1 MRVPSA
7 FEKDHFL
14 RRLKQCVYIH
24 TVHRFKENNWNKQS
38 TLINVYIY
46 ITYPHNCTHVCQA
59 SLSPYRVCKS
69 FICWFQLSSFR
80 VALSLSSRNFTL
92 CCSIVSASLP
102 PAFRVD
108 RYGVTRGNGQKYMGN
123 WSCNLYKYS
132 FIAITLLLTGRCPPC
147 INILLNKLTELNWA
161 ISTLVLRSN
170 HVWFGT
176 HKPRLKRKRLSLATK
191 STTRQLE

>member
-1 MRVPSA
+1 MY
-7 FEKDHFL
+7 
-14 RRLKQCVYIH
+14 VYICMYNISSQLH
-24 TVHRFKENNWNKQS
+24 TCVS
-38 TLINVYIY
+38 
-46 ITYPHNCTHVCQA
+46 
-59 SLSPYRVCKS
+59 S
-69 FICWFQLSSFR
+69 FIEPIQGLQKFYFLIPTFLLSSGAFPFFSQ
-80 VALSLSSRNFTL
+80 LHSLLFNSFSFAATCVSRQE
-92 CCSIVSASLP
+92 S
-102 PAFRVD
+102 
-108 RYGVTRGNGQKYMGN
+108 YGVTRGNGQKYMGN